1 MKRNRVIQW
10 ASLGLIFL
18 LMLVLTALT
27 PLVADDFSYCFSMAD
42 WSRITSPAQIFPS
55 MAAHRLSVNGRVI
68 PHGLVQLLLLLPKG
82 CFNVLNAAVMAL
94 LGLLACRCFRGRAW
108 LLPLL
113 ALALWCFMPAFGQ
126 VFLWLDGAVN
136 YAWGLA
142 VLLLFVLPYAECWL
156 DGKRQYTVPETL
168 LRLALAFA
176 AGAWSENGSVSIL
189 FLALCLLALC
199 ARRDRRVPWQ
209 LLAWFAAAL
218 AGFVFLMSAPA
229 TAGRAG
235 ETGLSH
241 ILYQV
246 RYILDSSRDT
256 LLPLCLYWAAAFT
269 LALVHGADRKKLVL
283 SALMV
288 LAGLGSLAS
297 FTFAV
302 YFTLRHLCFTVFFT
316 VLAALAA
323 LSALA
328 DLGKNRLPAVT
339 AAALAVLFVFN
350 FIPGVLDIGVIYSQ
364 SRQREA
370 AIRAALENGERS
382 AKLRLYTPETWY
394 SAAWELTDLGPD
406 PAQWPNDNYA
416 SYYGLEAVV
425 GVPQSS

>member
-1 MKRNRVIQW
+1 MERNRRILH
-10 ASLGLIFL
+10 ASLFLIFL
-18 LMLVLTALT
+18 SALVLSALT
-27 PLVADDFSYCFSMAD
+27 PLMADDFSYCFSMAD
-42 WSRITSPAQIFPS
+42 WQRITSPAQILPS
-55 MAAHRLSVNGRVI
+55 MAAHRVSINGRVI
-68 PHGLVQLLLLLPKG
+68 PHGLVQLLLMLPKT

-94 LGLLACRCFRGRAW
+94 LGLLACRCFRKNAW

-113 ALALWCFMPAFGQ
+113 ALSLWCCMPAFGQ

-156 DGKRQYTVPETL
+156 DGRRPYSALETA
-168 LRLALAFA
+168 LRLVLAFA
-176 AGAWSENGSVSIL
+176 AGSWSENGSVSIL

-199 ARRDRRVPWQ
+199 ARRDRGVPWP
-209 LLAWFAAAL
+209 LLAWLAAAL
-218 AGFVFLMSAPA
+218 AGFIFLMSAPA
-229 TAGRAG
+229 TAGRGG
-235 ETGLSH
+235 ETDLSH
-241 ILYQV
+241 ILYQI
-246 RYILDSSRDT
+246 RYILDCSRET
-256 LLPLCLYWAAAFT
+256 LLPLYLYWAAAFT
-269 LALVHGADRKKLVL
+269 LALLAGADRKRLVL

-288 LAGLGSLAS
+288 LAGLGSLAA

-316 VLAALAA
+316 LLAALTV

-328 DLGKNRLPAVT
+328 DLGRKKLPAVT
-339 AAALAVLFVFN
+339 AAALTVLFVFS
-350 FIPGVLDIGVIYSQ
+350 FIPGVLDIGVVYSQ
-364 SRQREA
+364 SRRREA
-370 AIRAALENGERS
+370 AIHEALESGE
-382 AKLRLYTPETWY
+382 KQVQLRLYTPETWY

-425 GVPQSS
+425 GVP